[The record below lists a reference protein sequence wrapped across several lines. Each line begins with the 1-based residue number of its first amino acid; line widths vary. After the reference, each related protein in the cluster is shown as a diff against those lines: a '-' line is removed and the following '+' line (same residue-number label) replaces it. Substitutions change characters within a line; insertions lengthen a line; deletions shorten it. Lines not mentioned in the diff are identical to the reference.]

1 MGRGSRLVDVC
12 LPRKETNIFRILYP
26 VMLGLSALCL
36 LVANVLYLLLRRKT
50 FLNNVMFHYTLM
62 LFLAYAALVLI
73 QKPELWEDLLHKTI
87 SRLDIFSLD
96 NLSQFYDILVLFML
110 DFFICVFVPEIL
122 CFSTLQ
128 WGHQLNRDI
137 NENLIYFI
145 RSQTHFIFFFHIKLF
160 A

>member
-1 MGRGSRLVDVC
+1 MGRGNRLVDVC

-96 NLSQFYDILVLFML
+96 NLLQFFDILAMFM
-110 DFFICVFVPEIL
+110 
-122 CFSTLQ
+122 
-128 WGHQLNRDI
+128 
-137 NENLIYFI
+137 
-145 RSQTHFIFFFHIKLF
+145 
-160 A
+160 

>member
-87 SRLDIFSLD
+87 SRLDLFSLD
-96 NLSQFYDILVLFML
+96 NLLQFFDILAMFML
-110 DFFICVFVPEIL
+110 DFC
-122 CFSTLQ
+122 
-128 WGHQLNRDI
+128 
-137 NENLIYFI
+137 
-145 RSQTHFIFFFHIKLF
+145 
-160 A
+160 